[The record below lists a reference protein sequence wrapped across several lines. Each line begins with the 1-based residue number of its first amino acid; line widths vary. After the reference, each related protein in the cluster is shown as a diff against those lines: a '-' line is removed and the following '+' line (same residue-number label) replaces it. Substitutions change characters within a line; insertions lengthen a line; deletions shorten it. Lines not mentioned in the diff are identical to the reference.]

1 MKKSTRHIICTLL
14 LVVSLLPIAYP
25 TILSIQKM
33 LARWEMKEKLEN
45 EQLQTIRV
53 KASAITWTFLKRE
66 CRIDGKM
73 FDVKQM
79 VEEGEFLRLTGLYDE
94 KETEIEN
101 NISRNGSTENK
112 KVIAIMAAFAQAI
125 TDHSCLP
132 FEPAELIPPAIEW
145 HPFIISGLP
154 HSTLMILTPPPESSA
169 V

>member
-1 MKKSTRHIICTLL
+1 MKKSTRHIICTFLL
-14 LVVSLLPIAYP
+14 LVSLLPIAYP

-53 KASAITWTFLKRE
+53 KASTITWTFLKRE

-94 KETEIEN
+94 KETEIDN
-101 NISRNGSTENK
+101 NISRNGSEDNK
-112 KVIAIMAAFAQAI
+112 KAVAIMAAFAQAV
-125 TDHSCLP
+125 TDNACSP
-132 FEPAELIPPAIEW
+132 FEPASPAASSIEW
-145 HPFIISGLP
+145 HTFLSSALP
-154 HSTLMILTPPPESSA
+154 HSAKTILTPPPES
-169 V
+169 

>member
-1 MKKSTRHIICTLL
+1 MKKSSRHIICTLL
-14 LVVSLLPIAYP
+14 LVVSILPIAYP

-101 NISRNGSTENK
+101 NISRNGSEDNK
-112 KVIAIMAAFAQAI
+112 KAVAIMAAFAQAV
-125 TDHSCLP
+125 TDHSVP
-132 FEPAELIPPAIEW
+132 PYEPVEITPTDIEW
-145 HPFIISGLP
+145 HLMIISELP
-154 HSTLMILTPPPESSA
+154 HSTVKILTPPPES
-169 V
+169 